1 MSGKYTTAYKQDAA
15 LIKTTP
21 QRWVAGAV
29 FVLAVAVPFILEMDV
44 SPPLGFPWSTW
55 LTAIN
60 LSLVA
65 VVGAAAFNL
74 LLGYT
79 HQVSVAHAAFLMLGT
94 MTAGYF
100 GAVIGLS
107 FWVIIPI
114 SMVAG
119 AVVGAI
125 VGLPALRFRGLYLLI
140 ATFGVHFFAFLAFKK
155 FNVRYFGFSPIRF
168 ESPSVPTWLHWLPF
182 INPDDNGEFLIKGN
196 FRFYWLLLIAA
207 ALSVLFMYNVIRS
220 REGRAFMAVA
230 EHDVSAALIG
240 INVTKTKLLAFAV
253 SSAFVSLTGVLGS
266 YFIRARGEDSF
277 PFEVVLFYAIMI
289 IIGGLGSM
297 KGAVL
302 GSLFFY
308 MAPEFFDW
316 ARAEWPLV
324 KDISFLQ
331 DYANETNLAGFGI
344 LIIVVLVLR
353 PSGLAGMWTSIR
365 DYAAKWPF
373 SR

>member
-1 MSGKYTTAYKQDAA
+1 MSGKYRTAYKQDMA
-15 LIKTTP
+15 LVKTAP

-29 FVLAVAVPFILEMDV
+29 ALIAVAAPFIFEIDWT
-44 SPPLGFPWSTW
+44 PPLGFPWATW
-55 LTAIN
+55 FTAIN

-65 VVGAAAFNL
+65 IVGAAAFNL

-94 MTAGYF
+94 MTAAYF
-100 GAVIGLS
+100 GSVMGLS
-107 FWVIIPI
+107 VWVVIPI

-155 FNVRYFGFSPIRF
+155 FNVRYFGFVPMRF
-168 ESPSVPTWLHWLPF
+168 DPPTIPSWLHWLPF
-182 INPDDNGEFLIKGN
+182 VNPDDNGEFLIKGN

-207 ALSVLFMYNVIRS
+207 SLSILFMVNIIRS

-266 YFIRARGEDSF
+266 YYVRARGEDSF
-277 PFEVVLFYAIMI
+277 PFSVVLFYAIMI
-289 IIGGLGSM
+289 IVGGLGSM

-308 MAPEFFDW
+308 MAPVFFDW
-316 ARAEWPLV
+316 ARADFPII
-324 KDISFLQ
+324 KDIQFLQ
-331 DYANETNLAGFGI
+331 DFQNETNLAIFGI

-353 PSGLAGMWTSIR
+353 PSGIAGIWTSIR